1 VTTRQAPND
10 LRTLVFTL
18 NGLQAQLEAQ
28 LGSLEASYDSLESYL
43 HTSDQDALTA
53 LAEHLQAFMSRNYA
67 INHRLRHAGGA
78 LNDFRRAALQGEA
91 VG

>member
-1 VTTRQAPND
+1 MTTRQAPND

-28 LGSLEASYDSLESYL
+28 LGSLEASYNSLESYL

-53 LAEHLQAFMSRNYA
+53 LADHLQAFMSRNYA

-78 LNDFRRAALQGEA
+78 QNDFRRAALQGKA